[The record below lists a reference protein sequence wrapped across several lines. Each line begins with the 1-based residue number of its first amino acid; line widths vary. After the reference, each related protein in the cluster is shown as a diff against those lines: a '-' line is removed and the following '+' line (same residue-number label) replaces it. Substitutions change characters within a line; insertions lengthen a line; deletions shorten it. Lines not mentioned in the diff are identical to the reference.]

1 MENEEERNTFLTK
14 ILQFL
19 KDHCFGILL
28 LLYLPGWLIVLDL
41 IASFSKVHHSPY
53 VIAALLTVSL
63 VVCSVAEAVR
73 MAREDDLKL
82 SVFCLIALDI
92 LFLVFVF
99 PMCGELYLK
108 QDYNDT
114 LSNMVL
120 IYRRMEA
127 YQMEH
132 GNYPPQQD
140 LKSLLKTLDIKQR
153 DLNGKGF
160 FYDVGSA
167 EYHAP
172 EDIEGPNDRYM
183 DSVLSVRIRKTL
195 FGKSDKLLVLR
206 RDGSEGYLDGKNGEP
221 RHASQAA
228 AAESKPAAGPSD
240 SIPEETE

>member
-1 MENEEERNTFLTK
+1 MKNVLTH
-14 ILQFL
+14 ILLFL

-63 VVCSVAEAVR
+63 VVCSVAEAAR
-73 MAREDDLKL
+73 MARKDDLKL

-99 PMCGELYLK
+99 PAYGEVWLK

-140 LKSLLKTLDIKQR
+140 LKSLLKTLDIKQS

-160 FYDVGSA
+160 FYDIGSA

-183 DSVLSVRIRKTL
+183 DPVLSVRIRQTL

-206 RDGSEGYLDGKNGEP
+206 RDGSEGYLEGKNGEP

-228 AAESKPAAGPSD
+228 AAEPKPADVPSD